1 MISEH
6 NETAK
11 FFSTQDHIPDEIRH
25 SGSPTRVLLVE
36 DDEDDYLL
44 TRELLADFSGT
55 QFRIDWVSTYEA
67 GLTAMTRNTHDVVLL
82 DYNLGARTG
91 LDLIREGQE
100 KGCELP
106 IMMLTGC
113 GGELIATH
121 ALQLGAT
128 DYLPKNLASRGS
140 LERGIMNAL
149 EKAKLRKNLEDYR
162 RHLEENN
169 QTLVRKNEEVQRFY
183 HTVAHELTTPLTA
196 GREFASIILDGLA
209 GSISDEQCEYLGL
222 VKDCFDQMSHIV
234 NDLLDTT
241 RIETG
246 KLSIHQR
253 SVPLGP
259 LITRILTEFKP
270 VGEEKGITLRS
281 AVEPGLPN
289 VFIDEHRIAQ
299 VLNNLLSNAM
309 KFTPAGGEIT
319 VKACPDSRN
328 PTHISVSVTDTGCG
342 IAPGDLHRIFDR
354 LYQVETAHERLH
366 GGLGLGL
373 AISQEV
379 VRLHG
384 GTLSVESSLGR
395 GSTFFFTIP
404 KENATDG

>member
-6 NETAK
+6 NENVPLFA
-11 FFSTQDHIPDEIRH
+11 TQDHTPDGIRH

-91 LDLIREGQE
+91 LDLLREGQE

-106 IMMLTGC
+106 IMMLTGF
-113 GGELIATH
+113 GGELIAAH
-121 ALQLGAT
+121 AMQLGAT
-128 DYLPKNLASRGS
+128 DYLPKSLASRGS

-149 EKAKLRKNLEDYR
+149 EKAKLRKNLEDHR
-162 RHLEENN
+162 HHLEENN

-183 HTVAHELTTPLTA
+183 HTVAHELKIPLTA
-196 GREFASIILDGLA
+196 GREFAGIILDGLA
-209 GSISDEQCEYLGL
+209 GSISDEQSEYLRL
-222 VKDCFDQMSHIV
+222 VKDCFDQMSHII

-270 VGEEKGITLRS
+270 VGEEKGIPLSS

-299 VLNNLLSNAM
+299 VLNNLPSNAM
-309 KFTPAGGEIT
+309 KFTPSGGEIM
-319 VKACPDSRN
+319 VKACPDPEN
-328 PTHISVSVTDTGCG
+328 PTRILVSVNDTGC
-342 IAPGDLHRIFDR
+342 
-354 LYQVETAHERLH
+354 
-366 GGLGLGL
+366 GL

-395 GSTFFFTIP
+395 GSTFSFTIP
-404 KENATDG
+404 KENTNDR